1 MVLKGKLKWFNKSLT
16 STIEGLGEEVEIS
29 SKRTFHIMHI
39 PNPSS
44 QPQSKI
50 PLTFLFDQLYYNNV
64 SSDALFHGSHL
75 DMHNERCAVQNQR
88 HVTLRNVTGRVG
100 SAMAFKH
107 SSELPF
113 FNSTNWINTVFIC
126 W

>member
-1 MVLKGKLKWFNKSLT
+1 LKNQFLHKSLT

-29 SKRTFHIMHI
+29 SKRTFYIMHI

-64 SSDALFHGSHL
+64 SSDALFHGGHP

-88 HVTLRNVTGRVG
+88 RVTLKNVIGRVG

-113 FNSTNWINTVFIC
+113 LKSN
-126 W
+126 